1 MPVVF
6 EGQSIFHETA
16 YVYMWVYETQQM
28 IKLYNIQT
36 FNRKLSR
43 VAMHCLHNRK
53 ADPLSLN
60 PVTAQLPGLSPE
72 RVAIL
77 P

>member
-1 MPVVF
+1 MYIC
-6 EGQSIFHETA
+6 G
-16 YVYMWVYETQQM
+16 YETQQM